1 MKIKMPIGAANI
13 ISRLEANGYEAF
25 IVGGCVRDAL
35 LGRIADD
42 FDITTSALP
51 DETKRIFEKTVDTG
65 IEHGTVTVIDGGV
78 PYEVTTYRIDGEYRD
93 NRHPESVL
101 YTKNVTDDLA
111 RRDFTVNAMAYNDRI
126 GIVDAFGGIEDL
138 NKRIIR
144 AVGNPALRFTEDALR
159 ILRCL
164 RFSSVLGFSI
174 EENTE
179 RLAKEK
185 AYLLANVSAER
196 IFTEWK
202 KLIGGVD
209 ARRIIDEAIEVISV
223 FLPELSEAKIADAEA
238 FDALTAEERQL
249 YLFAIAG
256 RSDNFESAMRRLKTD
271 SRTRVWGAR
280 VLSRLTLGKNPTEKE
295 LRLFSIGND
304 DSVTLSSARLSEA
317 LGLTRNGVYAE
328 LKAIIDSDS
337 VRRIDMLDI
346 NGKELMSLGYSGEAV
361 GKMLDKLLFEVAI
374 CKLENEKSTL
384 LAYARKYINS

>member
-51 DETKRIFEKTVDTG
+51 NETKRIFEKTVDTG
-65 IEHGTVTVIDGGV
+65 IEHGTVTVIDSGV

-328 LKAIIDSDS
+328 LKAIIDSNS

-374 CKLENEKSTL
+374 CKLENEKSAL